1 MARGYFGPVS
11 PSAPKPKEKK
21 PEGEDKGPFGGYDPI
36 SVIWD
41 VGKSLVGS
49 AQKSPPKSQKP
60 SAARGGKPARNSG
73 AYPGVGAKA
82 REAASKAQ
90 EQATAYSKY
99 QREAN
104 KLKRKIK
111 ANSGPTD
118 LAGRTQRALDLKRM
132 RGIQKEADR
141 RKKLAQD
148 LGLRMGGGTGKM
160 SNPAPDT
167 PNGRGT
173 GTRTVSG
180 GGGGGGTAAGNAV
193 AKATS
198 GGSTPK
204 GKGATKVGSVLS
216 AARKQQKE
224 SLGTPIT
231 AKELASFM
239 KFYDKTHTGTLSR
252 EDAVLMARMLKR
264 KSPKIAKKY
273 GLNVAQEN

>member
-1 MARGYFGPVS
+1 MS
-11 PSAPKPKEKK
+11 PGTNRKPKPK
-21 PEGEDKGPFGGYDPI
+21 PETEDKGLFRGYDPI
-36 SVIWD
+36 SVIVD
-41 VGKSLVGS
+41 VGKNIVRS
-49 AQKSPPKSQKP
+49 AQKDSPKAPKP
-60 SAARGGKPARNSG
+60 SAARSGKPARNSG

-141 RKKLAQD
+141 RKNLAQD

-160 SNPAPDT
+160 SNPAPNT

-173 GTRTVSG
+173 GTRTVSD

-198 GGSTPK
+198 GGSAPK
-204 GKGATKVGSVLS
+204 SQTATKVGSVLS
-216 AARKQQKE
+216 AARKQKKDTM
-224 SLGTPIT
+224 GTPIT
-231 AKELASFM
+231 AKELANFI
-239 KFYDKTHTGTLSR
+239 KFYNKTHEGTLSR
-252 EDAVLMARMLKR
+252 SDAVLMARMLKR
-264 KSPKIAKKY
+264 KSPAVAKKY
-273 GLNVAQEN
+273 GLNVAQEG

>member
-1 MARGYFGPVS
+1 MARGYWGPVS
-11 PSAPKPKEKK
+11 TSAPKPKEKK
-21 PEGEDKGPFGGYDPI
+21 PEGEDKGLFGGYDPI
-36 SVIWD
+36 SVIVD
-41 VGKSLVGS
+41 VGKSIVSS
-49 AQKSPPKSQKP
+49 AQKGSPKSQKP

-148 LGLRMGGGTGKM
+148 LGLRMGGGTGGG
-160 SNPAPDT
+160 NPSGGGSP
-167 PNGRGT
+167 
-173 GTRTVSG
+173 SG
-180 GGGGGGTAAGNAV
+180 GGGGGGGSSSGGGTAAGNAV

-204 GKGATKVGSVLS
+204 GKGSTKVGSVLS

-231 AKELASFM
+231 AKELANFI
-239 KFYDKTHTGTLSR
+239 KFYDKTHEGTLSR

-264 KSPKIAKKY
+264 KSPAVAKKY